1 MVDMTPRLRN
11 LLIGLGISVAIM
23 IFDQFSNSSG
33 SSNPKPT
40 RKAKI
45 QRPKKNTAPSTTMA
59 SSTPK
64 TKKINS
70 ISSSKRRASISSQL
84 VGWQRNPF
92 NTVAK
97 SSEADIDG
105 TSISTEEEKDIEKSI
120 LLKNLERYN
129 VEIVAEFNNEKIVLI
144 DNRRFRQ
151 GEYLNSDIL
160 IDRIE
165 NDQITF
171 RNGSTTV
178 TRNVGN

>member
-1 MVDMTPRLRN
+1 MTPRLRN

-23 IFDQFSNSSG
+23 IVDQVSKSSNSSN
-33 SSNPKPT
+33 SNST
-40 RKAKI
+40 RKAKV
-45 QRPKKNTAPSTTMA
+45 QKPKKVVAQNT
-59 SSTPK
+59 SSSSMNNTS
-64 TKKINS
+64 S
-70 ISSSKRRASISSQL
+70 ISNRRKSSLSSQL

-92 NTVAK
+92 NSVAL
-97 SSEADIDG
+97 SNEADIDG
-105 TSISTEEEKDIEKSI
+105 ASINMEKEKDIEKSI

-144 DNRRFRQ
+144 DSRRFRQ
-151 GEYLNSDIL
+151 GEYLNDDIL

>member
-33 SSNPKPT
+33 SSSPKPK

-45 QRPKKNTAPSTTMA
+45 QRPKKDTAPSTTMA

-92 NTVAK
+92 NTVTK

>member
-1 MVDMTPRLRN
+1 MTPRLRN
-11 LLIGLGISVAIM
+11 LLIGLGISVTIM
-23 IFDQFSNSSG
+23 IVDQVSKSSG
-33 SSNPKPT
+33 SSSSNST

-45 QRPKKNTAPSTTMA
+45 QKPKKVVAQNTSMKN
-59 SSTPK
+59 SSLSPVK
-64 TKKINS
+64 NS
-70 ISSSKRRASISSQL
+70 SIISNRRKSSLSSQL

-92 NTVAK
+92 NSVAA

-105 TSISTEEEKDIEKSI
+105 VSVNTETERDIEKSI

-144 DNRRFRQ
+144 DSRRFRQ
-151 GEYLNSDIL
+151 GEYLNDDIM

>member
-23 IFDQFSNSSG
+23 IFDQFSKSSG
-33 SSNPKPT
+33 SSSSKAT

-45 QRPKKNTAPSTTMA
+45 QRPKKVTAPNTTLA
-59 SSTPK
+59 NSAPK
-64 TKKINS
+64 SKNTTS
-70 ISSSKRRASISSQL
+70 ISSSRRRASISSQL

-92 NTVAK
+92 NAVAK

-105 TSISTEEEKDIEKSI
+105 ASISTEEEKDIEKSI

>member
-1 MVDMTPRLRN
+1 MTPRLRN

-23 IFDQFSNSSG
+23 IVDQVSKSSG
-33 SSNPKPT
+33 SSNSSST

-45 QRPKKNTAPSTTMA
+45 QKPKKVVVQNTNTTN
-59 SSTPK
+59 SSLSAVK
-64 TKKINS
+64 NS
-70 ISSSKRRASISSQL
+70 SIMSSRRKSSLSSQL

-92 NTVAK
+92 NSVAV
-97 SSEADIDG
+97 SSEANIDG
-105 TSISTEEEKDIEKSI
+105 ASVNTEKEKDIEKSI

-144 DNRRFRQ
+144 DSRRFRQ
-151 GEYLNSDIL
+151 GEYLNDDIL

>member
-1 MVDMTPRLRN
+1 MTPRLRN
-11 LLIGLGISVAIM
+11 LLIGLGISVVIL
-23 IFDQFSNSSG
+23 IVDQVNKSSG
-33 SSNPKPT
+33 SSNSNSS

-45 QRPKKNTAPSTTMA
+45 QKPRKVVAQNTTSKSTT
-59 SSTPK
+59 
-64 TKKINS
+64 S
-70 ISSSKRRASISSQL
+70 ISSNNSSVTSKRRKSTLSSQL

-92 NTVAK
+92 NSVAI

-105 TSISTEEEKDIEKSI
+105 ASMNSEKEKDIEKSI

-144 DNRRFRQ
+144 DSRRFRQ
-151 GEYLNSDIL
+151 GEYLNDDIL

>member
-1 MVDMTPRLRN
+1 MTPRLRN

-33 SSNPKPT
+33 SSSPKPT

-45 QRPKKNTAPSTTMA
+45 QRPKKVIASNTTLA
-59 SSTPK
+59 SSAPK
-64 TKKINS
+64 SKNTTS
-70 ISSSKRRASISSQL
+70 ISNSRRRASISSQL

-92 NTVAK
+92 NAVAK

-105 TSISTEEEKDIEKSI
+105 ASITSEEEKDIEKSI

>member
-1 MVDMTPRLRN
+1 MTPRLRN
-11 LLIGLGISVAIM
+11 LLIGLGISLTIM
-23 IFDQFSNSSG
+23 IVDQISKSSG
-33 SSNPKPT
+33 SSNSSSS

-45 QRPKKNTAPSTTMA
+45 QKPKKVVAKNSTSKVV
-59 SSTPK
+59 SSTQ
-64 TKKINS
+64 S
-70 ISSSKRRASISSQL
+70 IPSSVTSTRRKSTLSSQL

-92 NTVAK
+92 NSVAL

-105 TSISTEEEKDIEKSI
+105 VSIDSEKEKDIEKSI

-144 DNRRFRQ
+144 DSRRFRQ
-151 GEYLNSDIL
+151 GEYLNDDIL

>member
-1 MVDMTPRLRN
+1 MTPRLRN
-11 LLIGLGISVAIM
+11 LLIGLGISVTIM
-23 IFDQFSNSSG
+23 IVDQVSKSSG
-33 SSNPKPT
+33 SSNSNSTK
-40 RKAKI
+40 KAKI
-45 QRPKKNTAPSTTMA
+45 QKPKKVVAQNINTKNKNLSPVNN
-59 SSTPK
+59 SS
-64 TKKINS
+64 I
-70 ISSSKRRASISSQL
+70 ISNRRKSSLSSQL

-92 NTVAK
+92 NSVAL
-97 SSEADIDG
+97 SSEANIDG
-105 TSISTEEEKDIEKSI
+105 ASVNIEKEKDIEKSI

-144 DNRRFRQ
+144 DSRRFRQ
-151 GEYLNSDIL
+151 GEYLNDDIL

>member
-23 IFDQFSNSSG
+23 IVDQVSKSSSSSNSNS
-33 SSNPKPT
+33 T

-45 QRPKKNTAPSTTMA
+45 QKPKKVVAQNTSIKN
-59 SSTPK
+59 SSLSPVK
-64 TKKINS
+64 
-70 ISSSKRRASISSQL
+70 SSSIMSNRRKSSLSSQL

-92 NTVAK
+92 NSVAV
-97 SSEADIDG
+97 SSEANIDG
-105 TSISTEEEKDIEKSI
+105 ASVNTEKEKDIEKSI

-144 DNRRFRQ
+144 DSRRFRQ
-151 GEYLNSDIL
+151 GEYLNDDIL

>member
-23 IFDQFSNSSG
+23 IFDQFSKSSG
-33 SSNPKPT
+33 SSSSKPI

-45 QRPKKNTAPSTTMA
+45 QRPKKDTAPSTTLA

-64 TKKINS
+64 PKKTNS
-70 ISSSKRRASISSQL
+70 ISSSRRRASISSQL

>member
-1 MVDMTPRLRN
+1 MTPRLRN

-23 IFDQFSNSSG
+23 TFDQLSESSG
-33 SSNPKPT
+33 SSGSNASK
-40 RKAKI
+40 KAK
-45 QRPKKNTAPSTTMA
+45 RKKVVVQKSVQKSSAPS
-59 SSTPK
+59 
-64 TKKINS
+64 
-70 ISSSKRRASISSQL
+70 SKNIASITNSRKRSSRSSQL

-92 NTVAK
+92 NTVAV

-105 TSISTEEEKDIEKSI
+105 SSISTNQEKDIEKSI

-144 DNRRFRQ
+144 DSRRFRQ
-151 GEYLNSDIL
+151 GEYLNDEIL

>member
-1 MVDMTPRLRN
+1 MTPRLRN
-11 LLIGLGISVAIM
+11 LLIGLGISVVIM
-23 IFDQFSNSSG
+23 IADQVGQSSG
-33 SSNPKPT
+33 SSSSKAK
-40 RKAKI
+40 RKAKT
-45 QRPKKNTAPSTTMA
+45 QKPKKIVVQNSVPEA
-59 SSTPK
+59 STPK
-64 TKKINS
+64 TAS
-70 ISSSKRRASISSQL
+70 VASVPSSKRRSSRASQL

-92 NTVAK
+92 NSVAL
-97 SSEADIDG
+97 SSEADVENP
-105 TSISTEEEKDIEKSI
+105 SINTEKQQDIEKSI
-120 LLKNLERYN
+120 LIKSLERYN

-151 GEYLNSDIL
+151 GEYLNNDIQ

>member
-11 LLIGLGISVAIM
+11 LLIGLGISVTIM
-23 IFDQFSNSSG
+23 IVDQVSKSSG
-33 SSNPKPT
+33 SSNSNST

-45 QRPKKNTAPSTTMA
+45 QKPKKVVAQNASTKN
-59 SSTPK
+59 SSLSAVK
-64 TKKINS
+64 NS
-70 ISSSKRRASISSQL
+70 SIMSSRRKSSLSSQL

-92 NTVAK
+92 NSVAV
-97 SSEADIDG
+97 SSEANIDG
-105 TSISTEEEKDIEKSI
+105 ASVNTEKEKDIEKSI

-144 DNRRFRQ
+144 DSRRFRQ
-151 GEYLNSDIL
+151 GEYLNDDIL

>member
-1 MVDMTPRLRN
+1 MTPRLRN
-11 LLIGLGISVAIM
+11 LLIGLGISVVIM
-23 IFDQFSNSSG
+23 IADQVSQSSG
-33 SSNPKPT
+33 SSSSKT
-40 RKAKI
+40 SRKAKT
-45 QRPKKNTAPSTTMA
+45 QKPKKTIVQTSVPKT
-59 SSTPK
+59 STPK
-64 TKKINS
+64 TVAIAS
-70 ISSSKRRASISSQL
+70 TPTSKRRSSRASQL

-92 NTVAK
+92 NSVAL
-97 SSEADIDG
+97 SSEADVESG
-105 TSISTEEEKDIEKSI
+105 SVNTEQQQDIEKSI
-120 LLKNLERYN
+120 LIKSLERYN

-151 GEYLNSDIL
+151 GEYLNNDIL

>member
-1 MVDMTPRLRN
+1 MVDMNPRLRN

-23 IFDQFSNSSG
+23 IVDQASKSSG
-33 SSNPKPT
+33 SSNSNSS

-45 QRPKKNTAPSTTMA
+45 QKPKKVVAQNTCT
-59 SSTPK
+59 
-64 TKKINS
+64 INS
-70 ISSSKRRASISSQL
+70 SLCAVKNSSIISSRRKSSLSSQL

-92 NTVAK
+92 NSVAV
-97 SSEADIDG
+97 SSEANIDG
-105 TSISTEEEKDIEKSI
+105 ASVNTEKEKDIEKSI

-144 DNRRFRQ
+144 DSRRFRQ
-151 GEYLNSDIL
+151 GEYLNDDIL